1 MNDSISANTESERQH
16 VFGKKITDGG
26 LTRKFWVLPSG
37 EVCSFGCEF
46 HFSFL
51 LNHPEL
57 MAKYEID
64 PGDRTEQPIRISA
77 IQHGL
82 FRMNFKK
89 KEMHLTIE
97 GIQSQLTDKIRSGV
111 RKAVQD
117 LDCGIN
123 RITVH
128 LFDPQMTSVLT
139 DETRDTSL
147 LAKED
152 IPKNIPLDKSKNCL

>member
-1 MNDSISANTESERQH
+1 MPGQ
-16 VFGKKITDGG
+16 KITDGG

-46 HFSFL
+46 HYSFL

-57 MAKYEID
+57 MTKHGID

-97 GIQSQLTDKIRSGV
+97 GVQLHLTAAIRSGI
-111 RKAVQD
+111 RKAVRE

-123 RITVH
+123 RITVR
-128 LFDPQMTSVLT
+128 LLDPAITVLAE
-139 DETRDTSL
+139 ETRNTSL
-147 LAKED
+147 LTKEALLD
-152 IPKNIPLDKSKNCL
+152 NIPFISTE

>member
-1 MNDSISANTESERQH
+1 MSEPVPAPSVLGRPH
-16 VFGKKITDGG
+16 IFGEKTTDHG

-46 HFSFL
+46 HYSFL

-57 MAKYEID
+57 MKEYGIE

-82 FRMNFKK
+82 FRMNYQKK
-89 KEMHLTIE
+89 QMHLTIE
-97 GIQSQLTDKIRSGV
+97 GIQSLLTNEIRSGV
-111 RKAVQD
+111 RKAIQE

-128 LFDPQMTSVLT
+128 LFDPQMTCLLT

-152 IPKNIPLDKSKNCL
+152 IPKNIPLDESRNCL

>member
-1 MNDSISANTESERQH
+1 MLEKHH
-16 VFGKKITDGG
+16 VVGEKITDGG

-57 MAKYEID
+57 MQSYGID

-77 IQHGL
+77 VRCGL
-82 FRMNFKK
+82 FRMNLKK

-97 GIQSQLTDKIRSGV
+97 GVQLHLTDAIRSGI
-111 RKAVQD
+111 RKAVRE

-123 RITVH
+123 RITVR
-128 LFDPQMTSVLT
+128 LLDPAITVLAE
-139 DETRDTSL
+139 ETRNTSL
-147 LAKED
+147 LTKED
-152 IPKNIPLDKSKNCL
+152 LLDNIPFISAE